1 MNNVFFA
8 CLRKELREHRYQL
21 IFIAALIPALH
32 VFIGLYF
39 ESIFI
44 SKYNFIEK
52 TTLACLCA
60 AIFVSFFMGLG
71 SAPLFDK
78 DEGAFCEATRE
89 MLESGNY
96 LMTYLNYEPRYD
108 KPILIYWFQALSAK
122 LLGLNEFALRLPSAI
137 AAAAWALVMYRF
149 TRHTFDVRKA
159 FLATFLMVTAVQVTI
174 IGKAAIADAVLNCFI
189 AITMF
194 GIWRY
199 IESGRW
205 RDEENRD
212 HTYEAHWR
220 LEVEGPAKISVT
232 AGQFD
237 VWKIVGRRFTRGD
250 AFKPSRLREIRNWYY
265 APAVG
270 HYVREERQY
279 KGRRADRDKE
289 LLAVIPPVAHLNA
302 SAQTTMHTHF
312 QKALE
317 EQQSGKALRWTLA
330 DQALSGT
337 TTPVATFKIDSGGY
351 CRQYV
356 QRLNRSGEERAFYGL
371 ACRTDAGR
379 WEVPRR

>member
-1 MNNVFFA
+1 MPHVTTQATRSKTERTPWRQALAGVLFA
-8 CLRKELREHRYQL
+8 AV
-21 IFIAALIPALH
+21 ISAA
-32 VFIGLYF
+32 G
-39 ESIFI
+39 
-44 SKYNFIEK
+44 
-52 TTLACLCA
+52 CA
-60 AIFVSFFMGLG
+60 ASGRQPSPSTGHVPLPEYLAGTTFVYDDGTWETVETVAPEAVTWRNHRGHLSSG
-71 SAPLFDK
+71 SPDFTYRSAQWETRTRSGTRRFRERRDWSGTPSLASVWPL
-78 DEGAFCEATRE
+78 
-89 MLESGNY
+89 
-96 LMTYLNYEPRYD
+96 
-108 KPILIYWFQALSAK
+108 
-122 LLGLNEFALRLPSAI
+122 
-137 AAAAWALVMYRF
+137 AAG
-149 TRHTFDVRKA
+149 K
-159 FLATFLMVTAVQVTI
+159 TA
-174 IGKAAIADAVLNCFI
+174 
-189 AITMF
+189 
-194 GIWRY
+194 RY
-199 IESGRW
+199 IELGRW
-205 RDEENRD
+205 RDEENRE
-212 HTYEAHWR
+212 HTYESNWR
-220 LEVEGPAKISVT
+220 LEVEGPAKISVA

-250 AFKPSRLREIRNWYY
+250 AFKPSRLREIRTWYY

-302 SAQTTMHTHF
+302 SAQTTMRTHF

-337 TTPVATFKIDSGGY
+337 TTPVATFRIDSGGY

-356 QRLNRSGEERAFYGL
+356 QHLNRSGEERAFYGL